1 LSKQIAITGASG
13 LVGSHLV
20 EFLGARGY
28 PVKAIVRSSNS
39 VAPFLRN
46 WQERGVE
53 ICQSDVTSP
62 ASLFE
67 AFQNADVVVHAA
79 GIVDPYGKRK
89 DIFNTNVE
97 GTKNAVMAAQHNKVK
112 QFIFISSL
120 SVITGRHDQFN
131 TKEDAPYQES
141 GEAYADSKIKA
152 ERLVRAAIEKDRFPA
167 TILRPGFIY
176 GPREKAWLPRLINSI
191 TTGKAM
197 LIDGGLKETNVVYVE
212 NVSRAIA
219 AAIEQPASI
228 GQIYNLTDGPGI
240 TKKELFDTLSAG
252 LALPRVEGK
261 VSGVLARAFCEFIST
276 IAPILPVDTQ
286 RKLARY
292 SRAAFRLVGQNQ
304 GFSIQKAER
313 DLGYGDRVPFAQGM
327 EQTLMYFRSLSAERE
342 KKDSPEKLLAGGH
355 K

>member
-1 LSKQIAITGASG
+1 MQIAVTGASG

-20 EFLGARGY
+20 EFLAAQGY
-28 PVKAIVRSSNS
+28 SVTAIVRSQKSI
-39 VAPFLRN
+39 APFLRH
-46 WQERGVE
+46 WQEGGVCV
-53 ICQSDVTSP
+53 CQADVNDL
-62 ASLFE
+62 ASLLE
-67 AFQNADVVVHAA
+67 AFRNADVVVHAA
-79 GIVDPYGKRK
+79 GIVDPYGKRTH
-89 DIFNTNVE
+89 IFKTNVE
-97 GTKNAVMAAQHNKVK
+97 GSKNAIKAAQQNKVK

-141 GEAYADSKIKA
+141 GEAYADSKIEA
-152 ERLVRAAIEKDRFPA
+152 ERLVRTAIEKDRFPA

-191 TTGKAM
+191 ATRKAM
-197 LIDGGLKETNVVYVE
+197 LVDGGLKETNVVYVE

-240 TKKELFDTLSAG
+240 TKKDLFDTLSMG
-252 LALPRVEGK
+252 LRLPRVEGK
-261 VSGVLARAFCEFIST
+261 VSGVLARAFCETIST

-286 RKLARY
+286 RKLSRY

-313 DLGYGDRVPFAQGM
+313 DLGYVNRVPFAQGM
-327 EQTLMYFRSLSAERE
+327 EQTLMYFRSLSAERD